1 MLASLVLFENEFLN
15 IVSISFSA
23 LVLNEL
29 IMVAVEI
36 TTWHMLM
43 VVSEVITLA
52 LYVVSILFLPEYFGA
67 CLCDSVTSRED
78 ADSKVWRRR
87 CARPRVRVDAA
98 VRLEGF
104 THRRHLGRAVVDHQV
119 PQGQVCADAVCET
132 SRLLNMAVPSSSSV
146 SRLFF
151 FCFPR
156 PVEMLSVFLF
166 CSALSFGWPRSSR
179 GVGKGC
185 E

>member
-67 CLCDSVTSRED
+67 CCPSLSLSCAESTLSPEG
-78 ADSKVWRRR
+78 ADSKRWRRR
-87 CARPRVRVDAA
+87 
-98 VRLEGF
+98 
-104 THRRHLGRAVVDHQV
+104 RRR
-119 PQGQVCADAVCET
+119 
-132 SRLLNMAVPSSSSV
+132 
-146 SRLFF
+146 
-151 FCFPR
+151 
-156 PVEMLSVFLF
+156 
-166 CSALSFGWPRSSR
+166 
-179 GVGKGC
+179 
-185 E
+185 

>member
-67 CLCDSVTSRED
+67 C
-78 ADSKVWRRR
+78 
-87 CARPRVRVDAA
+87 
-98 VRLEGF
+98 
-104 THRRHLGRAVVDHQV
+104 
-119 PQGQVCADAVCET
+119 
-132 SRLLNMAVPSSSSV
+132 
-146 SRLFF
+146 
-151 FCFPR
+151 
-156 PVEMLSVFLF
+156 
-166 CSALSFGWPRSSR
+166 
-179 GVGKGC
+179 
-185 E
+185 